1 MTKRSNVKAQ
11 LHHIG
16 VDFRFWGRSEA
27 RELENI
33 LFDDEIIL
41 HAINGR
47 YNGGLGLLCA
57 TDRRLLL
64 LDKKPLFLTFE
75 DMQYEMISEV
85 DYTEQTLC
93 ARLTLMTPAKALSFK
108 SYRLKK
114 LRNLTQF
121 IQQRVSR
128 SHDQQEGYI
137 YGDDQDDR
145 RRVQQQP
152 SRNGTYSQLG
162 AIATNIADDSGESN
176 LEPRYSPRQAIMYPM
191 NPYRNVGSRSRRRI
205 PKFTTLPPHYQS

>member
-1 MTKRSNVKAQ
+1 MTKRSNIKAQ
-11 LHHIG
+11 LHRIG
-16 VDFRFWGRSEA
+16 ADLRFWGRSEA

-33 LFDDEIIL
+33 LFDEETIL
-41 HAINGR
+41 HALNGR

-108 SYRLKK
+108 SYRVKK

-128 SHDQQEGYI
+128 SHDQEEYGYED
-137 YGDDQDDR
+137 YQDHKR
-145 RRVQQQP
+145 LLQQQP

-162 AIATNIADDSGESN
+162 SIATGIADNSFDSSD
-176 LEPRYSPRQAIMYPM
+176 EPRYSPRQAVMYPM
-191 NPYRNVGSRSRRRI
+191 NPYRNVGTRSRRRI